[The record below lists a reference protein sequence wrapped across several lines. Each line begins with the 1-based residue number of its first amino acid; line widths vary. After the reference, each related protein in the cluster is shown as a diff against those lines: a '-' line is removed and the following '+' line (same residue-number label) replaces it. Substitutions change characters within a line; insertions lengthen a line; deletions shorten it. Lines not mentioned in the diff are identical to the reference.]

1 MNATT
6 LLRESLNAL
15 IHGETLTVDRADA
28 VMTAM
33 TDATVPVEL
42 IGGTLCAL
50 AARGERTEEIAGFAR
65 AMRRLARTVPH
76 DFHQAVDTC
85 GTGGDGR
92 HTLNISTAGALL
104 AAAAGLPVLKHGN
117 RAVSSRCGSADV
129 LEALGVLIPSE
140 PETAARMLSDTN
152 FVFLFAPYFHPA
164 MKNVAPVR
172 RNLGVR
178 TVFNILGPL
187 VNPGMVR
194 YQVIGM
200 FSPSL
205 MEKLAP
211 VFHHLGHQRVLL
223 VHHEA
228 GYDEALS
235 TGRTLSVVFDHGE
248 IREMTIRGESF
259 GFANGDPDALTGGDA
274 TYNASVIENL
284 FRRPGDADPTVRE
297 TIVLNAALAM
307 YAAEVVP
314 TLESGLDKVERV
326 LQEGGAMEL
335 LQKLRTY
342 RVEG

>member
-6 LLRESLNAL
+6 ILRDTLKNL
-15 IHGETLTVDRADA
+15 IHGATLSVDRADE

-33 TDATVPVEL
+33 TDATVPAEL
-42 IGGTLCAL
+42 MGGILCAL
-50 AARGERTEEIAGFAR
+50 AARGEQTEEIAGFAR
-65 AMRRLARTVPH
+65 AMRRLARTVSH

-117 RAVSSRCGSADV
+117 RAVSSQCGSADV
-129 LEALGVLIPSE
+129 LEALGIPIPSN
-140 PETAARMLSDTN
+140 PKAAARMLSDAN

-164 MKNVAPVR
+164 MKTVAPVR

-194 YQVIGM
+194 HQVIGV

-205 MEKLAP
+205 MDKLAP
-211 VFHHLGHQRVLL
+211 VFHHLGHRRVLL

-235 TGRTLSVVFDHGE
+235 TGRTLSVIFDHGE
-248 IREMTIRGESF
+248 IREMTLKGESL
-259 GFANGDPDALTGGDA
+259 GFSRGDTDALTGGDA

-284 FRRPGDADPTVRE
+284 FRHPGDANPTVRE

-307 YAAEVVP
+307 YAAEVAP
-314 TLESGLDKVERV
+314 SLEAGLDKAERA
-326 LQEGGAMEL
+326 LQEGGALDL
-335 LQKLRTY
+335 LEKLRGY
-342 RVEG
+342 RVEA